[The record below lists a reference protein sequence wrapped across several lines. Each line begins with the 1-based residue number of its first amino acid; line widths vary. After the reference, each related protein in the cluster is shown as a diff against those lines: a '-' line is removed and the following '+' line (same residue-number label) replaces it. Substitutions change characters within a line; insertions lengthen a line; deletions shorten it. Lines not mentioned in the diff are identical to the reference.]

1 MVVSDDSRMDVPLMP
16 AANNNHEEE
25 SLYHTECGVMDG
37 WARVLCPAA
46 ILAMAA
52 GGGAVIVL
60 PKIFVKDRKETKGAG
75 VEISPK
81 FSQQ

>member
-1 MVVSDDSRMDVPLMP
+1 
-16 AANNNHEEE
+16 
-25 SLYHTECGVMDG
+25 MDG

-60 PKIFVKDRKETKGAG
+60 PKIFVKDRKEKKGAG